1 MKNNVAYEMQPPM
14 DLADKSDSLASGRF
28 GDQPLEGALNVFEEQ
43 KEADLDELNYDEEEM
58 MRIDKIF
65 K

>member
-1 MKNNVAYEMQPPM
+1 MQPPM
-14 DLADKSDSLASGRF
+14 DLAEKSDSLASGRF
-28 GDQPLEGALNVFEEQ
+28 GDQAVEESLNVFEEK
-43 KEADLDELNYDEEEM
+43 KEADLDELNYDEDEMAEM